1 MRIDRGATTARTRRP
16 RLLALV
22 ALPLTFAVAIAIA
35 FGFSNANAAV
45 SATAGTASG
54 GVQINSGGGDLYP
67 LVADTDFTGGL
78 TASCGCPI
86 SPHSANAIPQF
97 AYTTN
102 RYGDFH
108 YTVPGLT
115 PGAAYTVRLY
125 FAETYWTQVGQRI
138 FNVSINGS
146 TVLNNFDI
154 VAQAGSYLTGIE
166 RDFTAIADNTGQ
178 VIMTF
183 TTVKDNAQ
191 VNAIVVTP

>member
-1 MRIDRGATTARTRRP
+1 MGDPEYMRIDRGATTARTRRP

-45 SATAGTASG
+45 S
-54 GVQINSGGGDLYP
+54 GDLYP